1 MADLLDNLYC
11 MDNGRYYETPVDFY
25 GLAKAPRQSAWHES
39 ALYFKRNVLTGCFIP
54 HKLLN
59 RHTFSTF
66 ALDWFT
72 SLAIP
77 ISNCRVIAWAARFP
91 SNTLLRSTPGEGAD
105 LDQYWFIRR
114 WKEEHTFKSGSVCHV
129 LNPDINQEV
138 YGMPEYMAALLAAS
152 LAHSADM
159 FRKLY
164 YDNGSHA
171 GTVESRSIWGG

>member
-1 MADLLDNLYC
+1 MVTLKKKYGKKPIASTAGPDIVESLKADPALTAFSFDGPYPVRDMADLLDNLYC

-59 RHTFSTF
+59 RQTFSAF

-72 SLAIP
+72 FGNA

-91 SNTLLRSTPGEGAD
+91 SNTLLRSTPGVGAQISINTGSSGAGKRNTR
-105 LDQYWFIRR
+105 LNRVQCV
-114 WKEEHTFKSGSVCHV
+114 TF
-129 LNPDINQEV
+129 
-138 YGMPEYMAALLAAS
+138 
-152 LAHSADM
+152 
-159 FRKLY
+159 
-164 YDNGSHA
+164 
-171 GTVESRSIWGG
+171 